1 MKKGTLSNVFLIL
14 VLLIGLSLLL
24 YPTFADWWNSS
35 RQSYAV
41 ASYVEQ
47 VAKMDDEQHQEVWEQ
62 ARAYN
67 VSLTERFNGYTL
79 NDGQKAQYDFLLNI
93 GGNGI
98 MAYVE
103 IPSINVHLPV
113 YHGTDEAVLQV
124 AIGHLDWTSL
134 PVGGESTHCVISGHR
149 GLPSARLFTDL
160 DQLSVGDYFMI
171 NVLDEV
177 LTYEVDQIR
186 IVLPH
191 ETEELLIQE
200 GKDLVTLVTCT
211 PYGVNSHRMLVR
223 GHRVDNLAEAQT
235 VRVTAD
241 AIIVNKLAVVP
252 FILGPMLLVM
262 LLAVLLMPTKK
273 KKEEM

>member
-1 MKKGTLSNVFLIL
+1 MKKGTLSNAFLIL

-24 YPTFADWWNSS
+24 YPSFADWWNSS
-35 RQSYAV
+35 RQTQVITRYAEAI
-41 ASYVEQ
+41 ASMDNEEYDITLESARDYN
-47 VAKMDDEQHQEVWEQ
+47 AK
-62 ARAYN
+62 
-67 VSLTERFNGYTL
+67 LLERFNSYLLEGELEYRYEEEL
-79 NDGQKAQYDFLLNI
+79 NFAGD
-93 GGNGI
+93 GI
-98 MAYVE
+98 MAYIE
-103 IPSINVHLPV
+103 IPSINVMLPI
-113 YHGTDEAVLQV
+113 YHGTAEEILQV
-124 AIGHLDWTSL
+124 AIGHIDWSSL
-134 PVGGESTHCVISGHR
+134 PTGGESTHCVISGHR

-160 DQLSVGDYFMI
+160 DQMEVGDIFML
-171 NVLDEV
+171 NVLNEV
-177 LTYEVDQIR
+177 LAYEVDQIR